1 MSGTYTSNK
10 NLNKPEHGGDIGTWG
25 TGALNNNSTI
35 IDSSLGSV
43 TSISLTGLTTYTLS
57 TADYQNA
64 TIKFTGNL
72 ANQIVPIL
80 MPIGVSGQFAFI
92 DSTTALGA
100 SSTISLG
107 WTASGVTS
115 YVLTPG
121 KTQIVNADG
130 VARVWARSASPS
142 TGGVTSASPSM
153 GGVTSINIAS
163 WVTAAPTLTAKQLE
177 NQVFY
182 IYGTSASV
190 ASDIVIQFPNPT
202 YGLFTFVC
210 NWNYAPITSI
220 VPTTTGGAATTFYI
234 YTGSVQMAYCVNKAW
249 SKAAAAV
256 AF

>member
-72 ANQIVPIL
+72 ANQVVPIL

-92 DSTTALGA
+92 DSTTALGT

-130 VARVWARSASPS
+130 VARVWTRSASPS
-142 TGGVTSASPSM
+142 M
-153 GGVTSINIAS
+153 KGVTSINIAS
-163 WVTAAPTLTAKQLE
+163 WVTANPTLTAKQLE

-190 ASDIVIQFPNPT
+190 ASDVVIQFPNPT

-220 VPTTTGGAATTFYI
+220 ILSTTGGGSSFGYI
-234 YTGSVQMAYCVNKAW
+234 YTGSVQMAYCINKTW
-249 SKAAAAV
+249 SRAAAAV
-256 AF
+256 TF

>member
-25 TGALNNNSTI
+25 TSALNNNSTI

-100 SSTISLG
+100 SSTISLD

-115 YVLTPG
+115 YALTPG

-142 TGGVTSASPSM
+142 TGGVTSIPLSRW
-153 GGVTSINIAS
+153 VTSNL
-163 WVTAAPTLTAKQLE
+163 TLTPKDLE
-177 NQVFY
+177 NSVFY
-182 IYGTSASV
+182 IYGTTATV
-190 ASDIVIQFPNPT
+190 GDYPIILFPNPS
-202 YGLFTFVC
+202 YGLFTFIVNC
-210 NWNYAPITSI
+210 SYGPVTALVAGSSGGSAPALVLNPQT
-220 VPTTTGGAATTFYI
+220 
-234 YTGSVQMAYCVNKAW
+234 VQMAYCVSNAW
-249 SKAAAAV
+249 SKAADAV

>member
-72 ANQIVPIL
+72 ADQVVPIL

-115 YVLTPG
+115 YALTPG

-142 TGGVTSASPSM
+142 TGGVTSIPLSR
-153 GGVTSINIAS
+153 
-163 WVTAAPTLTAKQLE
+163 WVSATLTLTPKDLE
-177 NQVFY
+177 NSVFY
-182 IYGTSASV
+182 IYGTTATVGGFPS
-190 ASDIVIQFPNPT
+190 IIFPNPS
-202 YGLFTFVC
+202 YGLFTFIV
-210 NWNYAPITSI
+210 NYSYGPVTAII
-220 VPTTTGGAATTFYI
+220 AANVSSSSPALQLNPQT
-234 YTGSVQMAYCVNKAW
+234 VQVAYCVSNSW
-249 SKAAAAV
+249 SKAALAV

>member
-10 NLNKPEHGGDIGTWG
+10 NLNKPEHGGDIGNWG

-57 TADYQNA
+57 TADCQNA

-72 ANQIVPIL
+72 ANQVVTVL
-80 MPIGVSGQFAFI
+80 MTTGVSGQFAFI

-130 VARVWARSASPS
+130 VARVWTRSASPS
-142 TGGVTSASPSM
+142 T

-163 WVTAAPTLTAKQLE
+163 WVTASPVLTAKQLE
-177 NQVFY
+177 NSVFY
-182 IYGTSASV
+182 IYGTTASV
-190 ASDIVIQFPNPT
+190 GDNVLIYFPFPT
-202 YGLFTFVC
+202 YGLFTFIC
-210 NWNYAPITSI
+210 NWNYAPIVNI
-220 VPTTTGGAATTFYI
+220 YPVTTGG
-234 YTGSVQMAYCVNKAW
+234 GSGFGNLPNQSVSMVYCVSNAW